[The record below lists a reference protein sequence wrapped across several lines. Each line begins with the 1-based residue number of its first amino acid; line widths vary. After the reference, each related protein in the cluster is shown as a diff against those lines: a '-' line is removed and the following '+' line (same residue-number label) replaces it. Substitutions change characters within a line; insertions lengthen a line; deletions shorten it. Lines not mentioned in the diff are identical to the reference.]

1 MMFFVV
7 AKMIHVVVRKLPET
21 KLVLKVKEKVEF
33 KDKNSTLITR
43 FVI

>member
-1 MMFFVV
+1 MTLFVC
-7 AKMIHVVVRKLPET
+7 AKLIHLLVRKLPET

-33 KDKNSTLITR
+33 KDQNSTLMTR